1 MYARRL
7 AKFGLIPLSL
17 LCVYTRAASL
27 PALREVRREL
37 PVSLLAA
44 STLPPVALSA
54 LQHELE
60 SLMGKAGYNLDWAPT
75 ASAQGNVSVELR
87 GTCAVPT
94 HASLSPV
101 PAGLPMASTAT
112 ADGIL
117 LPKTWVNC
125 GAVRAILAPRI
136 TDQPAVRRDF
146 LTGRAVARLIAHELY
161 HVLTQERS
169 HSEEGVAKESL
180 GAADLL
186 NETSN
191 FDAATMRE
199 LQVTRH
205 SGKAATATFR

>member
-1 MYARRL
+1 
-7 AKFGLIPLSL
+7 
-17 LCVYTRAASL
+17 
-27 PALREVRREL
+27 
-37 PVSLLAA
+37 
-44 STLPPVALSA
+44 
-54 LQHELE
+54 
-60 SLMGKAGYNLDWAPT
+60 
-75 ASAQGNVSVELR
+75 
-87 GTCAVPT
+87 
-94 HASLSPV
+94 
-101 PAGLPMASTAT
+101 MASTAT